1 MVAATTVA
9 DQVSKLQQLMV
20 EQKAALDAAKAELK
34 LITDARTAEKVADAE
49 VKQEVDDLQTALSAL
64 RAGSHGGG
72 SGGHGGPGLGLHAR
86 PPSAMKMDPCP
97 SSTKELTSPQTHL
110 PYHCPASTKRT
121 KIQQAGLGN
130 Y

>member
-64 RAGSHGGG
+64 RAGGQVVAGAMGGRG
-72 SGGHGGPGLGLHAR
+72 VACMRYRQMP
-86 PPSAMKMDPCP
+86 
-97 SSTKELTSPQTHL
+97 
-110 PYHCPASTKRT
+110 
-121 KIQQAGLGN
+121 
-130 Y
+130 